1 MDSSLVTRVFAAAHP
16 EHIQSLL
23 HLDAQ
28 TAQTYFSESPQGMS
42 VIGLFAHRISTRL
55 LPGLLTPLSLVR
67 FPSLLLRRSTSLSR
81 VLASSYP
88 KPSTTYLNENIQ
100 KARLQET
107 FGAHSHTSASFRAL
121 LYSGKN
127 YPSTKPAIV
136 VSSRD
141 RMDKVEGWEEG
152 QRGLAEEVTS
162 TEGLISWEKVENEGH
177 HVCEATGRS
186 VCEDA
191 MTRLLAA

>member
-1 MDSSLVTRVFAAAHP
+1 MRVFAAAHP
-16 EHIQSLL
+16 GHIHSLL

-28 TAQTYFSESPQGMS
+28 TAQTYFTESPHGRS
-42 VIGLFAHRISTRL
+42 VIGLFAHRITTRM
-55 LPGLLTPLSLVR
+55 LPYLLTPLSLVR

-107 FGAHSHTSASFRAL
+107 FGAHSHTSASFRSL
-121 LYSGKN
+121 LYSGKT
-127 YPSTKPAIV
+127 YPSTKPAIII
-136 VSSRD
+136 SSKD
-141 RMDKVEGWEEG
+141 RLDNLEGWDEG

-162 TEGLISWEKVENEGH
+162 SEGLISWEKVETGGH
-177 HVCEATGRS
+177 HVCEAEGRK
-186 VCEDA
+186 VCEKA
-191 MTRLLAA
+191 MKRLLKA